1 MKRYTIMKIL
11 FLLLCVLASSSPVQ
25 AQVYAVWELVTDYTT
40 LSTSDTYVI
49 AGNHTPNGTV
59 WRSLKNNLL
68 TTADYL
74 PVGSVLTIT
83 NNRITSTVSDNETWV
98 LESTGTTGVYYIKS
112 TKGSNYLQNNNST
125 KSLINSKPGSSNDA
139 NRQWRIHYS
148 DSGEKDGIVY
158 TVTGLYN
165 VGNNRMLTVY
175 DGSPISWHAETRSYY
190 NYIQDQEVVLFRKV
204 TTANASISSAEYATF
219 SSPYALNFSGEE
231 GLKVF
236 TAGVN
241 DANTKVILREVT
253 NKRVP
258 ANTAVVLHGAKGTY
272 TGTIIA
278 EADALT
284 DNELHVAT
292 EEMSGAGQHIYVLNK
307 VDGVVGF
314 YLLSDEGT
322 LEQGK
327 AYLTLN
333 SGAPMLSLSE
343 DGEATAV
350 RDLPLQATTGSGVC
364 YTLDGR
370 RVTHPAKG
378 VFIQNG
384 KKIVIR

>member
-1 MKRYTIMKIL
+1 MKIL

-49 AGNHTPNGTV
+49 AGNHMEDKNS
-59 WRSLKNNLL
+59 WFSLKNNRIKY
-68 TTADYL
+68 ADRVEL
-74 PVGSVLTIT
+74 PIGNSLTIV
-83 NNRITSTVSDNETWV
+83 NNRITSEVNPNETWL
-98 LESTGTTGVYYIKS
+98 LEASDENDVYYIKS
-112 TKGSNYLQNNNST
+112 TQDAYYLHAFSST
-125 KSLINSKPGSSNDA
+125 VGYIDSKRKDEDIYSK
-139 NRQWRIHYS
+139 WKIH
-148 DSGEKDGIVY
+148 DTRTKEGTAH

-165 VGNNRMLTVY
+165 VGRERMLAIFITSK
-175 DGSPISWHAETRSYY
+175 GELSWRSYSSNFYY
-190 NYIQDQEVVLFRKV
+190 NISGEEVVLFRKV
-204 TTANASISSAEYATF
+204 TTATASISFAEYATF
-219 SSPYALNFSGEE
+219 SSPYALDFSGEE

-258 ANTAVVLHGAKGTY
+258 ANTAVVLHGAEGTY

-284 DNELHVAT
+284 GNELHVAT
-292 EEMSGAGQHIYVLNK
+292 EEMSGAGQNIYVLNK
-307 VDGVVGF
+307 KNGVVGF